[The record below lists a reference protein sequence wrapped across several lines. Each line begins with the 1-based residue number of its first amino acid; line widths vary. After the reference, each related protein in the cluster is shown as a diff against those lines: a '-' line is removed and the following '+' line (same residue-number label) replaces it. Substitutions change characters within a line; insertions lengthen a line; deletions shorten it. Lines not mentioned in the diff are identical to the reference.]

1 MTTSP
6 LLLSEI
12 NTFVDDHAAHGDCV
26 IPVKDLAA
34 DLAGRF
40 PEKPLEKIEEK
51 IRDRIRAH
59 DLYAVD

>member
-6 LLLSEI
+6 MLLSEI
-12 NTFVDDHAAHGDCV
+12 NHYVEDHAAHGDCL
-26 IPVKDLAA
+26 IPVKEAAA
-34 DLAGRF
+34 DLAERF
-40 PEKPLEKIEEK
+40 PEKPVEKIEEK